1 MNNYEYPIHSYENPH
16 MLHTV
21 YNIKSSEFPGVQAQ
35 VSQKQAIQQGWERDL
50 EVPWEKDWF
59 YCKTS
64 AFENRFL
71 QDLIGLV
78 GCTSDLCVYMYMYI
92 YIYV

>member
-35 VSQKQAIQQGWERDL
+35 VSQKQAIQQGWKRYL
-50 EVPWEKDWF
+50 EVVP
-59 YCKTS
+59 
-64 AFENRFL
+64 
-71 QDLIGLV
+71 
-78 GCTSDLCVYMYMYI
+78 
-92 YIYV
+92 